1 MAKRKTLVAPSTE
14 DLSRFEDEFRR
25 ETLGR
30 SPLAAPIAHVAAD
43 TAAQIDP
50 RPLVDRT
57 VEARDRA
64 DAARLRQ
71 AEVSGLL
78 IQEIP
83 LDQIDAD
90 ALVRDRMSL
99 DLSLIH
105 I

>member
-57 VEARDRA
+57 VEAATVPMPPGCARPKSRA
-64 DAARLRQ
+64 C
-71 AEVSGLL
+71 
-78 IQEIP
+78 
-83 LDQIDAD
+83 
-90 ALVRDRMSL
+90 
-99 DLSLIH
+99 
-105 I
+105 